1 MSKEAFMWAI
11 LSALV
16 WGIVP
21 ILEKIGLSKINPD
34 AGLFL
39 RCFGVIIGAAIL
51 LIFKFNTLRIELS
64 SVSTKT
70 VFFLISGGFLASF
83 VAQLFFYRA
92 LKLGEASRVVPV
104 AAAYPL
110 VAFLLALIFLGEK
123 VTITKI
129 LGLCFVLLGVA
140 LLR

>member
-1 MSKEAFMWAI
+1 MSKAAFFWAM
-11 LSALV
+11 LSAIV

-21 ILEKIGLSKINPD
+21 ILEKIGLSKVHPD
-34 AGLFL
+34 TGLFL
-39 RCFGVIIGAAIL
+39 RCFGVIFGAAIL
-51 LIFKFNTLRIELS
+51 LILKFNSLKIELA

-92 LKLGEASRVVPV
+92 LKLGEASKVVPV
-104 AAAYPL
+104 GAMYPL
-110 VAFLLALIFLGEK
+110 VAFILALIFLGEK
-123 VTITKI
+123 FTIAKFF
-129 LGLCFVLLGVA
+129 GLCFVLLGVA